1 MTDLLEKFYDAAE
14 LLRSAQQIV
23 ALTGAGISTESG
35 IPDFRSPG
43 SIWLS
48 QPPVSYH
55 DFINKPEARQQYW
68 QTRHGLSSQVVGA
81 RPNAAHRA
89 LVELERRHVL
99 LGIITQNFDG
109 LHQDAGHPPERVI
122 ELHGT
127 SRAAACTLCGSGI
140 AGSCCLPRF
149 RSWRCSGSI
158 RRISAS
164 ACAPRSSRTA
174 TRIRTG
180 SASSAVERDGR

>member
-1 MTDLLEKFYDAAE
+1 MSMTDLLEKFYDAAE

-55 DFINKPEARQQYW
+55 DFINKLEARQQYW
-68 QTRHGLSSQVVGA
+68 QTRHDLPAQVVGG

-89 LVELERRHVL
+89 LADVDLRVQL
-99 LGIITQNFDG
+99 LGVITHDFDE
-109 LHQDAGHPPERVI
+109 LHQ
-122 ELHGT
+122 
-127 SRAAACTLCGSGI
+127 
-140 AGSCCLPRF
+140 
-149 RSWRCSGSI
+149 
-158 RRISAS
+158 
-164 ACAPRSSRTA
+164 
-174 TRIRTG
+174 
-180 SASSAVERDGR
+180 